1 MYRRAYFTCHSCKCE
16 FFLELNQLQANPDR
30 ACPNCG
36 QRFDLVGMS
45 NVAQALA
52 LLEEAR
58 SAVTFQLQ
66 EARDLRRIMR
76 VLQLPALAQG
86 QLEQTV

>member
-1 MYRRAYFTCHSCKCE
+1 MYRRAYFTCHSCKCD
-16 FFLELNQLQANPDR
+16 FFLELTQLQANPDR
-30 ACPNCG
+30 ACPNCH

-58 SAVTFQLQ
+58 SFVNFRLQ
-66 EARDLRRIMR
+66 EAQDLRQIMR
-76 VLQLPALAQG
+76 VLQLPALAQAEP
-86 QLEQTV
+86 L